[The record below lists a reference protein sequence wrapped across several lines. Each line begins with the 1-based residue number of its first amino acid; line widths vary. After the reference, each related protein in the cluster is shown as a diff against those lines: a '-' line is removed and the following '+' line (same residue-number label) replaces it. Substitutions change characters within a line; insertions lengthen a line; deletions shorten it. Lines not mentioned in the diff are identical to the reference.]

1 MRTFLIIY
9 ISNNNVGDIQV
20 RIRSIGEAFFFHQN
34 NCLVSVEDDNLT
46 AQNIYNRLEN
56 ETQLTGVF
64 VTEIN
69 TRVARGYWGTMN
81 RDFWNWLQTHQ
92 TDANNSL

>member
-9 ISNNNVGDIQV
+9 SSNNNVADLQV
-20 RIRSIGEAFFFHQN
+20 RIRSLGDTFFFHQN
-34 NCLVSVEDDNLT
+34 NCLLSVENDNLT
-46 AQNIYNRLEN
+46 AQNIYNRLES

-69 TRVARGYWGTMN
+69 TRVSHGYWGTMN
-81 RDFWNWLQTHQ
+81 RDFWDWLQAHP
-92 TDANNSL
+92 TDANDSL